1 MARYFFDFF
10 DGTVMRDPVGYE
22 CAGYEDIR
30 HEVMKALPEIAKGA
44 IPQDGDKQAFTVSVR
59 NESNLTVYTAT
70 LTFAGVWMGE
80 NVPLPEEPFD

>member
-22 CAGYEDIR
+22 CAGPEDIR

-70 LTFAGVWMGE
+70 LTFAGIWLGE
-80 NVPLPEEPFD
+80 DTPPIGEPID